1 MLYEMVWVLYV
12 LGIILFLGIGVI
24 GLALASSASSR
35 NVKTMVI
42 IFSVLSIALGIY
54 FSTRWSAE
62 KREIQ
67 EITIQLEETIK
78 KSISQP
84 KK

>member
-54 FSTRWSAE
+54 FHRASS
-62 KREIQ
+62 IMSDSFSQ
-67 EITIQLEETIK
+67 EI
-78 KSISQP
+78 
-84 KK
+84 